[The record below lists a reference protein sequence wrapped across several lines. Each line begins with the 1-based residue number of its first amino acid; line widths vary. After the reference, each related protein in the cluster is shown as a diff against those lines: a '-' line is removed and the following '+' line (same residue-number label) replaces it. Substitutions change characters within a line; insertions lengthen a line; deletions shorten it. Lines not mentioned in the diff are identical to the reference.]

1 MSILAGIA
9 LTVVGAALLNNVIKE
24 SFWPEKAAR
33 RSRSKVIEI
42 DEYEIV
48 DEADSQDRRGYKVE
62 IRD

>member
-1 MSILAGIA
+1 MTA
-9 LTVVGAALLNNVIKE
+9 VGAALLNNVIKE